1 MLQIM
6 TSPGKLW
13 FDHTPMYKMYRRVS
27 CEFKSFNSHSKAHQP
42 VFLKVGYY
50 VVLYTFEAFFL
61 EGESIE
67 SGVNTVLFEK
77 H

>member
-6 TSPGKLW
+6 TSPGNYGLTILQCIKCI
-13 FDHTPMYKMYRRVS
+13 DEVS